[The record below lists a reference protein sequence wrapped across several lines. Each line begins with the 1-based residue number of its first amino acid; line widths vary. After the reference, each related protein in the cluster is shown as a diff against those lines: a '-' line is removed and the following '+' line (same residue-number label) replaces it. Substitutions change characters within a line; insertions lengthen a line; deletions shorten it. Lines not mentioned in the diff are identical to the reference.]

1 MKKISKQSIID
12 EITNRVVQKI
22 LEQTKSVKEGTGFD
36 GIFEELKKKLS
47 DVSMLPDNVIDA
59 SMYKEHEIVDALK
72 EIGYAYKK
80 PMGGKLHFFNKDTSI
95 SLYLIQSSGKITL
108 LPWGINEKK

>member
-1 MKKISKQSIID
+1 MKKKSNKSIID
-12 EITNRVVQKI
+12 EITQRVIQKI
-22 LEQTKSVKEGTGFD
+22 LEHKSSFKEGTGFD
-36 GIFEELKKKLS
+36 SIFEELKKKLS

-95 SLYLIQSSGKITL
+95 SVYLLQSSGKITL
-108 LPWGINEKK
+108 LP

>member
-1 MKKISKQSIID
+1 MKNTSRKSAID
-12 EITNRVVQKI
+12 EITKRVVKRIVEKI
-22 LEQTKSVKEGTGFD
+22 DSVKEGTGFD
-36 GIFEELKKKLS
+36 SIFEELKKKLS

-95 SLYLIQSSGKITL
+95 SLYLLQTSGKITL
-108 LPWGINEKK
+108 LP

>member
-1 MKKISKQSIID
+1 MKKKSNKSIID
-12 EITNRVVQKI
+12 EITQRVIQKI
-22 LEQTKSVKEGTGFD
+22 LEQKSSFREGTGFD
-36 GIFEELKKKLS
+36 SIFEELKKKLS

-72 EIGYAYKK
+72 EIGYTYKK

-95 SLYLIQSSGKITL
+95 SLYLLQTSGKITL
-108 LPWGINEKK
+108 LP

>member
-1 MKKISKQSIID
+1 MKKISKKFIID
-12 EITNRVVQKI
+12 EITNKVVKKI
-22 LEQTKSVKEGTGFD
+22 MEKTLSMKEGTGFD

-47 DVSMLPDNVIDA
+47 DVSMLPDNIIDA

-72 EIGYAYKK
+72 EIGYVYKK

-108 LPWGINEKK
+108 LP